1 MSFFKLE
8 RSNTEPPENQL
19 EKLHRLIFSE
29 FFVYCE
35 KDRKLMDKLVN
46 DLLGGLGRLF
56 GKKISQTVTKAV
68 TGKSK
73 TYTFESLPQTV
84 EDLKALPEA
93 ALTDVYAV
101 AALSLLALT
110 RFETDKNAS
119 IEMLNF
125 LKGPDPLTPM
135 ALQQISDRFM
145 DGKFY
150 KVNSFFEGATPA
162 NNYTPSKPYKI
173 KVSSTPYSF
182 DNENWATLYL
192 HSGGADNPRPV
203 KLRKKPSTGQWFIV
217 EIQYLGDVRT
227 PVAAD
232 KWA

>member
-1 MSFFKLE
+1 
-8 RSNTEPPENQL
+8 
-19 EKLHRLIFSE
+19 
-29 FFVYCE
+29 
-35 KDRKLMDKLVN
+35 MDKLVS

-56 GKKISQTVTKAV
+56 KNKVSQTVSKAV
-68 TGKSK
+68 SSKSN
-73 TYTFESLPQTV
+73 TYSFEALPQTV
-84 EDLKALPEA
+84 DELKALPEA

-110 RFETDKNAS
+110 KFEADRNAS
-119 IEMLNF
+119 IAMLNF

-135 ALQQISDRFM
+135 AIQQISDRFM

-162 NNYTPSKPYKI
+162 NNYTPSQPYKV

-182 DNENWATLYL
+182 ETENWAVLYL
-192 HSGGADNPRPV
+192 HSGGSDSPRPV
-203 KLRKKPSTGQWFIV
+203 KLRKKPSTGQWFLV

-227 PVAAD
+227 PVATD

>member
-1 MSFFKLE
+1 
-8 RSNTEPPENQL
+8 
-19 EKLHRLIFSE
+19 
-29 FFVYCE
+29 
-35 KDRKLMDKLVN
+35 MDKLVS

-56 GKKISQTVTKAV
+56 KNKVSQTVSKAV
-68 TGKSK
+68 SNKSK
-73 TYTFESLPQTV
+73 TYSFEALPQTV
-84 EDLKALPEA
+84 DELKALPEA

-110 RFETDKNAS
+110 RFEADRNAS
-119 IEMLNF
+119 IAMLNF

-135 ALQQISDRFM
+135 AIQQISDRFM

-162 NNYTPSKPYKI
+162 NNYTPSQPYRI

-182 DNENWATLYL
+182 DTENWAVLYL
-192 HSGGADNPRPV
+192 HSGGSDSPRPV
-203 KLRKKPSTGQWFIV
+203 KLRKKPSTGQWFLV
-217 EIQYLGDVRT
+217 ESQYLGDIRT
-227 PVAAD
+227 PPTAD

>member
-1 MSFFKLE
+1 
-8 RSNTEPPENQL
+8 
-19 EKLHRLIFSE
+19 
-29 FFVYCE
+29 
-35 KDRKLMDKLVN
+35 MDKLVS

-56 GKKISQTVTKAV
+56 KNKVSQTVSKAV
-68 TGKSK
+68 SSKSK
-73 TYTFESLPQTV
+73 TYSFEALPQTV
-84 EDLKALPEA
+84 DELKALPEA

-110 RFETDKNAS
+110 KFEADRNAS
-119 IEMLNF
+119 IAMLNF

-135 ALQQISDRFM
+135 AIQQISDRFM

-162 NNYTPSKPYKI
+162 NNYTPSQPYKV

-182 DNENWATLYL
+182 DTENWAVLYL
-192 HSGGADNPRPV
+192 HSGGSDSPRPV
-203 KLRKKPSTGQWFIV
+203 KLRKKPSTGQWFLV

-227 PVAAD
+227 PVATD

>member
-1 MSFFKLE
+1 
-8 RSNTEPPENQL
+8 
-19 EKLHRLIFSE
+19 
-29 FFVYCE
+29 
-35 KDRKLMDKLVN
+35 MDKLVS
-46 DLLGGLGRLF
+46 DLVGGLGRLF
-56 GKKISQTVTKAV
+56 GRKVSDTVSKTVSKAV

-73 TYTFESLPQTV
+73 TYSFNALPQNV
-84 EDLKALPEA
+84 EELKSLPEA

-101 AALSLLALT
+101 AALSLIALT
-110 RFETDKNAS
+110 RFETDREES
-119 IEMLNF
+119 IKMLNF

-162 NNYTPSKPYKI
+162 NNYTPAKPYKV

-182 DNENWATLYL
+182 ENENWAVLYL
-192 HSGGADNPRPV
+192 HSGGSDNPRPV
-203 KLRKKPSTGQWFIV
+203 KLRKKPSTGQWFLV

>member
-1 MSFFKLE
+1 
-8 RSNTEPPENQL
+8 
-19 EKLHRLIFSE
+19 
-29 FFVYCE
+29 
-35 KDRKLMDKLVN
+35 MDKLVS

-56 GKKISQTVTKAV
+56 KNKVSQTVSKAV
-68 TGKSK
+68 SNKSK
-73 TYTFESLPQTV
+73 TYSFEALPQTV
-84 EDLKALPEA
+84 DELKALPEA

-110 RFETDKNAS
+110 RFEADRDAS
-119 IEMLNF
+119 IAMLNF
-125 LKGPDPLTPM
+125 LKGPDPMTPM
-135 ALQQISDRFM
+135 AIQQISDRFM

-162 NNYTPSKPYKI
+162 NNYTPSQPYKV

-182 DNENWATLYL
+182 DTENWAVLYL
-192 HSGGADNPRPV
+192 HSGGSDSPRPV
-203 KLRKKPSTGQWFIV
+203 KLRKKPSTGQWFLV

>member
-1 MSFFKLE
+1 
-8 RSNTEPPENQL
+8 
-19 EKLHRLIFSE
+19 
-29 FFVYCE
+29 
-35 KDRKLMDKLVN
+35 MDKLVS
-46 DLLGGLGRLF
+46 DLVSGLGSLF
-56 GKKISQTVTKAV
+56 KKKIGEKVIKAV

-73 TYTFESLPQTV
+73 TFTFETLPQTAD
-84 EDLKALPEA
+84 ELAGLPEA

-110 RFETDKNAS
+110 RFEANREES
-119 IEMLNF
+119 IAMLNF

-135 ALQQISDRFM
+135 AIQQISDRFM

-150 KVNSFFEGATPA
+150 VVNSYFEGATPA
-162 NNYTPSKPYKI
+162 NNYTPSKPYKV

-182 DNENWATLYL
+182 ENENWATLYL
-192 HSGGADNPRPV
+192 HSGGADSPRPV

-217 EIQYLGDVRT
+217 EIQYLADIRP

>member
-1 MSFFKLE
+1 
-8 RSNTEPPENQL
+8 
-19 EKLHRLIFSE
+19 
-29 FFVYCE
+29 
-35 KDRKLMDKLVN
+35 MDKLVS

-56 GKKISQTVTKAV
+56 KNKVSQTVSKAV
-68 TGKSK
+68 SNKSK
-73 TYTFESLPQTV
+73 TYSFEALPQTV
-84 EDLKALPEA
+84 DELKALPEA

-110 RFETDKNAS
+110 RFEADRNAS
-119 IEMLNF
+119 IAMLNF
-125 LKGPDPLTPM
+125 LKGPDPMTPM
-135 ALQQISDRFM
+135 AIQQISDRFM

-162 NNYTPSKPYKI
+162 NNYTPSQPYRI

-182 DNENWATLYL
+182 DTENWAVLYL
-192 HSGGADNPRPV
+192 HSGGSDSPRPV
-203 KLRKKPSTGQWFIV
+203 KLRKKPSTGQWFLV

-227 PVAAD
+227 PVATD